1 MVASTP
7 TSTTTKRNL
16 KESKTGLRNSTQHG
30 SIKAQRHNR
39 SHTNFETKKQTI
51 ETWPLKF
58 ESKLNGD
65 SCYLTNFKV
74 EKNRNKR
81 HFETRST
88 ISQTQ

>member
-39 SHTNFETKKQTI
+39 SHTNFETKKQKI
-51 ETWPLKF
+51 ETRTLKL
-58 ESKLNGD
+58 ELKLKRD
-65 SCYLTNFKV
+65 SRYHTNFKPKLLKL
-74 EKNRNKR
+74 KNE
-81 HFETRST
+81 FL
-88 ISQTQ
+88 ISN